1 MEAIGEETKEL
12 DYNQFCLLLN
22 ENIGSNPS
30 KFTNLL
36 KERQMTG
43 AIRFFDELQ
52 EADNEFMKT
61 FEDEPLQ

>member
-1 MEAIGEETKEL
+1 MEGIGEETKEL
-12 DYNQFCLLLN
+12 NYNQFCLLLN

-43 AIRFFDELQ
+43 AIRFFDELK
-52 EADNEFMKT
+52 ETDGDLMKT
-61 FEDEPLQ
+61 FEDEPLE

>member
-12 DYNQFCLLLN
+12 DYSQFCLLLN

-43 AIRFFDELQ
+43 ALRFFDELK
-52 EADNEFMKT
+52 ETDNDLMKG
-61 FEDEPLQ
+61 FEDEPLK